1 MANPEKAAAVN
12 QPPLERESTDRR
24 DDSAEN
30 KFRRSIYNVP
40 VTVTVSIGQ
49 KRLSVAEILELGPES
64 VIALSSRIEDPVSL
78 TVDSKLIARGE
89 LIEIEEGGIGVKITE
104 IVEEGEEGNG

>member
-1 MANPEKAAAVN
+1 MANPEQVTTQVEPK
-12 QPPLERESTDRR
+12 LETESLDRR
-24 DDSAEN
+24 DASAAN
-30 KFRRSIYNVP
+30 KFRRSIYSVP

-78 TVDSKLIARGE
+78 SVDSKLIARGE